1 MLRGLYTLCSVF
13 ESIASIIKQEVHMSL
28 YHSSDRLYS
37 LLYDMYNFNPLG
49 PELNRPHDLHL
60 YTIVPD
66 LVKAM
71 DKIKNLST
79 ILLNIVDI

>member
-1 MLRGLYTLCSVF
+1 
-13 ESIASIIKQEVHMSL
+13 MSL
-28 YHSSDRLYS
+28 YHSPDRLYS

-49 PELNRPHDLHL
+49 LELSRPYGLHL

-79 ILLNIVDI
+79 TLLQIVDI

>member
-1 MLRGLYTLCSVF
+1 MCSVF
-13 ESIASIIKQEVHMSL
+13 ESIASIIKQEAHMSL
-28 YHSSDRLYS
+28 YHSSDRLYC

-60 YTIVPD
+60 YTIVPE
-66 LVKAM
+66 AM
-71 DKIKNLST
+71 DKIRNLRT

>member
-1 MLRGLYTLCSVF
+1 
-13 ESIASIIKQEVHMSL
+13 MSL
-28 YHSSDRLYS
+28 HHSSDRLYC

-49 PELNRPHDLHL
+49 LELNRPHGLHL

-71 DKIKNLST
+71 DNIKNFST
-79 ILLNIVDI
+79 ILLKIVDI

>member
-13 ESIASIIKQEVHMSL
+13 ESIASIIQQEAHISL
-28 YHSSDRLYS
+28 FHSSDRLYC
-37 LLYDMYNFNPLG
+37 LLYDMYNFNPL
-49 PELNRPHDLHL
+49 ELERNR
-60 YTIVPD
+60 PD

-79 ILLNIVDI
+79 ILLQIVDI

>member
-13 ESIASIIKQEVHMSL
+13 ESIASIIKEEAHMNL
-28 YHSSDRLYS
+28 YHSSDRLYC

-60 YTIVPD
+60 YTIVPE
-66 LVKAM
+66 AM

>member
-13 ESIASIIKQEVHMSL
+13 ECIASMGL
-28 YHSSDRLYS
+28 YHSSDRLYC

-60 YTIVPD
+60 YTIVPG

>member
-13 ESIASIIKQEVHMSL
+13 ESIASIIKQEAHMSL
-28 YHSSDRLYS
+28 YHSSDRLYC
-37 LLYDMYNFNPLG
+37 LLYDMYNFNPL
-49 PELNRPHDLHL
+49 ELERNR
-60 YTIVPD
+60 PD

-79 ILLNIVDI
+79 ILLQIVDI

>member
-13 ESIASIIKQEVHMSL
+13 ESIASIIQQETHMSL
-28 YHSSDRLYS
+28 FHSSDRLYC
-37 LLYDMYNFNPLG
+37 LLYDMYNFNPL
-49 PELNRPHDLHL
+49 ELNR
-60 YTIVPD
+60 PD

-79 ILLNIVDI
+79 ILLQIVDI

>member
-1 MLRGLYTLCSVF
+1 
-13 ESIASIIKQEVHMSL
+13 MSL
-28 YHSSDRLYS
+28 YHSSDRLYC
-37 LLYDMYNFNPLG
+37 LLYDMYNFNPLVL
-49 PELNRPHDLHL
+49 ELNRQHGLHL

-79 ILLNIVDI
+79 ILLQIVNI

>member
-13 ESIASIIKQEVHMSL
+13 ESIANIIQQEVHMSL
-28 YHSSDRLYS
+28 YHSSDRLYC

-49 PELNRPHDLHL
+49 LELNR
-60 YTIVPD
+60 PD

-71 DKIKNLST
+71 DKVKNLST
-79 ILLNIVDI
+79 ILLQIVDI

>member
-1 MLRGLYTLCSVF
+1 
-13 ESIASIIKQEVHMSL
+13 
-28 YHSSDRLYS
+28 
-37 LLYDMYNFNPLG
+37 MYNFNPLG
-49 PELNRPHDLHL
+49 LELNRPHDLHL

-79 ILLNIVDI
+79 ILLQIVNI